1 LCWHTVSTSPQAL
14 FIVSTAGRV
23 LQPGFGPLNW
33 NSLAIDDFIASGNRA
48 IKEFTDVVNQ
58 VCLEACWW
66 IIRFLGLWPNHR
78 PMAPT

>member
-1 LCWHTVSTSPQAL
+1 
-14 FIVSTAGRV
+14 V

-58 VCLEACWW
+58 VCLGACWRT
-66 IIRFLGLWPNHR
+66 IICFLGLAAKSS
-78 PMAPT
+78 APIAATIFIVIRVSFNNRARF